1 MTFEAHIADLA
12 MLKSAAL
19 AAGRLAMRY
28 FGKAHESWT
37 KAGGSPVTEADLAV
51 NAMLHETLMAA
62 RPGYGWLSEETDDDP
77 ALRVQKRIFVVDPID
92 GTRGFMDGDTRWS
105 ISLGII
111 ENSRPVTAV
120 LHAPALNLTY
130 WAVAGHGAWRADES
144 HAGKSGGDEI
154 LALSSRTMLSGSHIA
169 GPRNWL
175 RSRAFSALSVRPADY
190 VPSLALRFAMVADG
204 SFDAAFARPNAHD
217 WDLAACDLLV
227 HEAGGVLSE
236 IDGKPPQYNR
246 SGFRHGALVAVNRAM
261 HRSLVEA
268 VAAAGKERRKTRTQ
282 D

>member
-1 MTFEAHIADLA
+1 MTPEAQIADLA
-12 MLKSAAL
+12 LLKSAAL
-19 AAGRLAMRY
+19 TAGHLAMRY

-51 NAMLHETLMAA
+51 DSMLRETLMAA

-77 ALRVQKRIFVVDPID
+77 ALRVQKRIFVIDPID
-92 GTRGFMDGDTRWS
+92 GTRGFMAGDKRWS
-105 ISLGII
+105 ISLAII
-111 ENSRPVTAV
+111 EKSRPVTAV
-120 LHAPALNLTY
+120 LHAPALGLTY
-130 WAVAGHGAWRADES
+130 WAVTGHGAWRVDES
-144 HAGKSGGDEI
+144 PGDENGGDEK
-154 LALSSRTMLSGSHIA
+154 LTVSSRTTLSGGHIA
-169 GPRNWL
+169 GPKNWL

-204 SFDAAFARPNAHD
+204 AFDAAFARPDAHD

-227 HEAGGVLSE
+227 HEAGGILSE

-268 VAAAGKERRKTRTQ
+268 VAAAGEERRKARTQ
-282 D
+282 N

>member
-1 MTFEAHIADLA
+1 MASEAHIADLA
-12 MLKSAAL
+12 LLKSAAL
-19 AAGRLAMRY
+19 EAGHLAMRY
-28 FGKAHESWT
+28 FGKAHESWK

-51 NAMLHETLMAA
+51 NALLRETLMAA
-62 RPGYGWLSEETDDDP
+62 RPGYGWLSEESDDDP

-120 LHAPALNLTY
+120 LHAPALGLAY
-130 WAVAGHGAWRADES
+130 WAVAGHGAWRVDE
-144 HAGKSGGDEI
+144 SGGDEK
-154 LALSSRTMLSGSHIA
+154 LAVSSRTALSGSHIA

-175 RSRAFSALSVRPADY
+175 RSRAFAAFSVRPADY

-204 SFDAAFARPNAHD
+204 SFDAAFARPDAHD

-227 HEAGGVLSE
+227 HEAGGTLSAL
-236 IDGKPPQYNR
+236 DGKPPQYNR
-246 SGFRHGALVAVNRAM
+246 SGFRHDALVAVNWAM

-268 VAAAGKERRKTRTQ
+268 VGAAGEERRKARTQ
-282 D
+282 N

>member
-1 MTFEAHIADLA
+1 MASEAHIADLA
-12 MLKSAAL
+12 LLKSAAL
-19 AAGRLAMRY
+19 EAGRLAMRY
-28 FGKAHESWT
+28 FGEAHESWT
-37 KAGGSPVTEADLAV
+37 KSGGSPVTEADLAV
-51 NAMLHETLMAA
+51 NTLLRETLMAA

-120 LHAPALNLTY
+120 LHAPALDLTY
-130 WAVAGHGAWRADES
+130 WAVTGHGAWRVCE
-144 HAGKSGGDEI
+144 SGGDEK
-154 LALSSRTMLSGSHIA
+154 LAISSRTTLSGGHIA
-169 GPRNWL
+169 GPKNWL
-175 RSRAFSALSVRPADY
+175 RSRAFAALSVRPADY
-190 VPSLALRFAMVADG
+190 VPSLALRFAMIADG

-227 HEAGGVLSE
+227 HEAGGILSE
-236 IDGKPPQYNR
+236 IDGNPPQYNR

-268 VAAAGKERRKTRTQ
+268 VVAAGEERRKARTQ
-282 D
+282 N